1 MAKSSPASGSLLV
14 QMPRKQTHMRSSDLS
29 QIDSELMG
37 LIKMDKPQINFY
49 DDDEVLY

>member
-1 MAKSSPASGSLLV
+1 MAKSSPASGSLMV
-14 QMPRKQTHMRSSDLS
+14 KMPIKQQKSSDLT

-37 LIKMDKPQINFY
+37 LIKMGKPQINFY